1 MPAWQFQT
9 HLNPNQTVT
18 VPPEVAAQLHSDE
31 TVQVVI
37 VSGQPD
43 EDTDW
48 QRLAAEQ
55 FLHGYAPGDEIYDEV
70 PGE

>member
-1 MPAWQFQT
+1 
-9 HLNPNQTVT
+9 
-18 VPPEVAAQLHSDE
+18 
-31 TVQVVI
+31 VVI